1 MKTSKEITDYIV
13 LAIAQG
19 VSSTTTDA
27 DELPITHY
35 FEVMYE
41 TDEFAVVIGV
51 DNRPQIDSL
60 DEEYFDQDVELLEI
74 TDEDG
79 NDFVGWLN
87 EDQKAQILDTAYA
100 HLPKEA
106 IAEWSI

>member
-27 DELPITHY
+27 DSLPITKN

-41 TDEFAVVIGV
+41 TKEFAVIIGV
-51 DNRPQIDSL
+51 QNRPETDSF
-60 DEEYFDQDVELLEI
+60 DEEYFDQEVELLEI

-79 NDFVGWLN
+79 NEFIGWLN